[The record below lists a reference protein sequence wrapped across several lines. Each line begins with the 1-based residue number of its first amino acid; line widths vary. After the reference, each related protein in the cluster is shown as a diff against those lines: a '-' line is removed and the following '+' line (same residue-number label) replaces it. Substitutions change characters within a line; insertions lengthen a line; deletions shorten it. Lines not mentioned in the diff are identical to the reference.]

1 MGPMWLSYTT
11 GAPILSKRVTK
22 CISSCWLNT
31 GLKSHI
37 STTLLRNTIVSKCF
51 EEQPE
56 SLKTLSSHMT
66 HTEKVQKKYLVS
78 QKRQNAV
85 ATAKVMRCV
94 TEKSKTPTYGPGP
107 SGVKFPRAGTMT
119 NTDQDTDKQSTT
131 TTTGGTESSR
141 MWTGIRHRT
150 EKTPEDETVWTDN
163 VETVLRLVFCN
174 VFASKTTPT
183 TRQVNETLDGHA
195 TTKFVFLK
203 KSTVEGIRQNLVYRI
218 NKLK

>member
-1 MGPMWLSYTT
+1 MLRAAMETRGRIPINQWEKVMGPMWLSYTT

-37 STTLLRNTIVSKCF
+37 STTLLRNTIVS
-51 EEQPE
+51 
-56 SLKTLSSHMT
+56 
-66 HTEKVQKKYLVS
+66 
-78 QKRQNAV
+78 
-85 ATAKVMRCV
+85 
-94 TEKSKTPTYGPGP
+94 KSKTPTYGPGP